1 MRSAIPPGSISNSYY
16 RAARRSVE
24 AILRTSQPTGRERRR
39 AFPRRASIA
48 ASTGRVAHAP
58 ATRGPRAGRRTGD
71 GRELRATRSE
81 EHTSERQSLR
91 HLVCRLLLEKIIQDN
106 LHKWLY
112 IFLLRLGHCV
122 YYHPS

>member
-1 MRSAIPPGSISNSYY
+1 MRSAIPSGSISNSYY

-71 GRELRATRSE
+71 GRELRATWVAGGVEDEGVKQFAGNVRM
-81 EHTSERQSLR
+81 QML
-91 HLVCRLLLEKIIQDN
+91 
-106 LHKWLY
+106 
-112 IFLLRLGHCV
+112 
-122 YYHPS
+122 